1 MKTSLL
7 EKNKEFILFLNKL
20 SKKERSKILQN
31 LGSPYINTISEIFS
45 NFLLQNLTQN
55 HSVIK
60 KVKQYKNEVRAISK
74 KKAALH
80 LKKKILTGR
89 KGGAILS
96 VLLPLA
102 ASLITS
108 LISRKKR

>member
-7 EKNKEFILFLNKL
+7 EKNKDFILFLNKL

-45 NFLLQNLTQN
+45 NFLLQNLTQD

-60 KVKQYKNEVRAISK
+60 KLKNYKKEVRAISK
-74 KKAALH
+74 KKSPLH
-80 LKKKILTGR
+80 LKKKLLKSK

-96 VLLPLA
+96 FLLPLA
-102 ASLITS
+102 ATLISSLI
-108 LISRKKR
+108 RR

>member
-1 MKTSLL
+1 MKKSLL
-7 EKNKEFILFLNKL
+7 EKNKDFILFLNKL
-20 SKKERSKILQN
+20 SPNERVKILQN

-45 NFLLQNLTQN
+45 NFLLQNLTQD
-55 HSVIK
+55 HRVIK
-60 KVKQYKNEVRAISK
+60 KAQRFKKEVRTVSK
-74 KKAALH
+74 KKAPLH
-80 LKKKILTGR
+80 LRKQILKSK

-108 LISRKKR
+108 LIR